1 MLRSIAASVTGGMNG
16 SSSSSTNG
24 VNGDAGHHDDDQGS
38 SSSSSTTRTLLIIH
52 AESNTRLAIQGIPA
66 EIHGHASNLRDDF
79 IDHLNESG
87 KSEKLAA
94 LAAPKALDDDDEEE
108 GDAAAKVAP
117 VDIVLPLLVTAHWL
131 DFLSRQTAAFNSAI
145 VPLISSSTAYFAEKH
160 LDNSTIDIHEA
171 AHRAKLDVDE
181 KKLVISAWVRSV
193 SLLGTGNYGPRGK
206 IWQDK
211 AQSGTVVYAVFGGQ
225 GSNEYYWDEMEV
237 GDCSTIGDILS

>member
-16 SSSSSTNG
+16 SSSSSPTNG
-24 VNGDAGHHDDDQGS
+24 INGHDHVDEAAA

-237 GDCSTIGDILS
+237 GKSTTINDILS